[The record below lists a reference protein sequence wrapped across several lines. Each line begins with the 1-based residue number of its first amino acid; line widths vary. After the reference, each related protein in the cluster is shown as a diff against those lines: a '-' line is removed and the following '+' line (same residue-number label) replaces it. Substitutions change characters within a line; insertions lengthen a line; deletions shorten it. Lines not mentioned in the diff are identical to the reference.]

1 MNGAPPPVDVL
12 TEQLGRCAV
21 ASLFD
26 VMDELGLPN
35 QCLSIGIRSLTART
49 RLAGPAMTLR
59 GSREPRFGP
68 DFRPDIGDFGVFDAI
83 VPGCIVVV
91 NAEGDATAGHW
102 GEQMSLAA
110 RQAGALGAVIDGG
123 TRDLERIDSMG
134 DWPVFGRYASPIESK
149 GRWRVQEIGVPVFL
163 EGSTTSVVQ
172 VRPGDYLVGD
182 SDGVVVVPIEVAT
195 EVATRTLELE
205 DKEESARQALAQG
218 VPIREVFARFGRL

>member
-1 MNGAPPPVDVL
+1 MSTDPRPVDEL
-12 TEQLGRCAV
+12 TERLSRCAV

-26 VMDELGLPN
+26 VMDDMGLSD
-35 QCLSIGIRSLTART
+35 QCLSLGIRSLTSHS

-68 DFRPDIGDFGVFDAI
+68 EFRPEIGDFGVFDAMT
-83 VPGCIVVV
+83 PGCIVVV
-91 NAEGDATAGHW
+91 NAEGDSTAGHW

-123 TRDLERIDSMG
+123 TRDLGRIESMG
-134 DWPVFGRYASPIESK
+134 DWPVFGRYASPIESR
-149 GRWRVQEIGVPVFL
+149 GRWRVQEIGVPLFL
-163 EGSTTSVVQ
+163 TGSTTSVVE

-182 SDGVVVVPIEVAT
+182 LDGVVVVPADVAA

-205 DKEESARQALAQG
+205 IKEESTRQALAQG
-218 VPIREVFARFGRL
+218 VPIREVFERFGRL